1 MSSSAPAPRVHG
13 SCCVC
18 RERDARALTT
28 TRLASGEVVVVCGT
42 HELMHRRMSTPA
54 KSEAELKGSLR
65 QRRTAARRGEGGDE
79 LGMRLSEAFS
89 TVERRRTGTDRR
101 A

>member
-1 MSSSAPAPRVHG
+1 MHVHG

-42 HELMHRRMSTPA
+42 HELMHRRLAQPA
-54 KSEAELKGSLR
+54 RSEAELRSALR
-65 QRRTAARRGEGGDE
+65 QRRSSPRRGAGGDE
-79 LGMRLSEAFS
+79 LGMRLSEAFAS
-89 TVERRRTGTDRR
+89 VERRRTGTDRR
-101 A
+101 G

>member
-1 MSSSAPAPRVHG
+1 MSSAPSIHG

-28 TRLASGEVVVVCGT
+28 TRLANGEVVVVCGN
-42 HELMHRRMSTPA
+42 HELMHRRQESPA
-54 KSEAELKGSLR
+54 KSEAELRSSLR
-65 QRRTAARRGEGGDE
+65 QRRTASRRGEGGDE

-89 TVERRRTGTDRR
+89 PVERRRTGTDRR
-101 A
+101 G